1 MAMELSTIELKHVKL
16 YLADFTALAGKYE
29 PHTQYFVYT
38 PATASRP
45 DGGLEIWLSNNDG
58 SYAYRTLNEVDVMT
72 MMADNVSSVTDTYIK
87 STIDDR
93 DNGTYPDGK
102 FSYVY
107 VMDATDDATVTSGGA
122 LYLYNP
128 SIISAPGYA
137 VGQEWIKLSEQESM
151 DVVLDWANIQNK
163 PASTIAEI
171 DAAVAAR
178 HTHVNKLILDKFDE
192 TAEGEVTYNGKELR
206 GSYLTTDGT
215 EPW

>member
-1 MAMELSTIELKHVKL
+1 MAIELSTIELKHVKL
-16 YLADFTALAGKYE
+16 TLAAFTALAGTYE
-29 PHTQYFVYT
+29 PHTQYFVAT
-38 PATASRP
+38 PATAKRP

-72 MMADNVSSVTDTYIK
+72 MMADNASSVTDTYIK
-87 STIDDR
+87 STIADR
-93 DNGTYPDGK
+93 DTGTYPAGK

-107 VMDATDDATVTSGGA
+107 TLDATDDATVKSGGA

-128 SIISAPGYA
+128 SIISAPGYVA
-137 VGQEWIKLSEQESM
+137 GQEWIKLSEQESM
-151 DVVLDWANIQNK
+151 DAVIDWANIQNK
-163 PASTIAEI
+163 PASTIADI

-192 TAEGEVTYNGKELR
+192 TAGGEVTYNGKELR

-215 EPW
+215 LPW